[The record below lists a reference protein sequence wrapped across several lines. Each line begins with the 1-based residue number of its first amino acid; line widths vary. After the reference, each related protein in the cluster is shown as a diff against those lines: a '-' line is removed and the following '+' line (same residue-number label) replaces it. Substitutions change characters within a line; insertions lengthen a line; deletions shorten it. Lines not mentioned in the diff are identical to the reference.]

1 MQQIAQTI
9 EFKINSTRNAKN
21 TSQFA
26 KNTQNSQMRT
36 QKLIYAQKAA

>member
-1 MQQIAQTI
+1 MQQNAQTI

-21 TSQFA
+21 S
-26 KNTQNSQMRT
+26 QNSQMRT